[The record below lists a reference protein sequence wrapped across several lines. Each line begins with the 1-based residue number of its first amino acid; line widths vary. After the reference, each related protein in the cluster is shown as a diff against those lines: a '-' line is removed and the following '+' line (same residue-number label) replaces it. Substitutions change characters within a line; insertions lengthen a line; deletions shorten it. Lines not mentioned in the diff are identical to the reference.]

1 MNYIKFLRQYVGHEP
16 ILTAGVGLFVFN
28 ENKEVLMQLRT
39 DYNQWGFPG
48 GAMELGESFEQT
60 AKRELKEETS
70 LDIIEMKMIKILS
83 GEDTYREYPNGD
95 KLYDITAIFVVTKY
109 MGNVKVND
117 TESKKF
123 EWFDVNN
130 LPENMTN
137 HTKKILNKY
146 SNILNDIVLELWIIF
161 VQVYILKSE
170 EDNMNNK
177 YDFFIAGRARNK
189 ENILKI
195 CDLFDKYKISYYCFL
210 KNEDNW
216 GYGNKN
222 QTPEEKQKE
231 FESLSLKSDIVLNLF
246 HNDLEGEKKS
256 KNLLLVLPA
265 GKAAHIESGIA
276 YGLGKKCYAIGEY
289 DATDTLYNIFD
300 EIFINET
307 ELEEFLKKYSK
318 NWIKSFSIGM

>member
-1 MNYIKFLRQYVGHEP
+1 
-16 ILTAGVGLFVFN
+16 
-28 ENKEVLMQLRT
+28 
-39 DYNQWGFPG
+39 
-48 GAMELGESFEQT
+48 
-60 AKRELKEETS
+60 
-70 LDIIEMKMIKILS
+70 
-83 GEDTYREYPNGD
+83 
-95 KLYDITAIFVVTKY
+95 
-109 MGNVKVND
+109 
-117 TESKKF
+117 
-123 EWFDVNN
+123 
-130 LPENMTN
+130 
-137 HTKKILNKY
+137 
-146 SNILNDIVLELWIIF
+146 
-161 VQVYILKSE
+161 
-170 EDNMNNK
+170 MNNK
-177 YDFFIAGRARNK
+177 YEFFIAGRARNK

-222 QTPEEKQKE
+222 QTPEEKQKDNWGYGNKNQTPEEKQKE

-246 HNDLEGEKKS
+246 HNDLEGEKNS

-318 NWIKSFSIGM
+318 N